1 MKSIKKELVISGYP
15 THVEVA
21 SKMFS
26 FGNELIEGMR
36 NLIVRAKRKHAE
48 ARLNIYYKKRNMHRL
63 LYQDP
68 TNQIPLDM
76 KLRMGMWR
84 S

>member
-1 MKSIKKELVISGYP
+1 MKSINKELVISGYP

-21 SKMFS
+21 SKILF
-26 FGNELIEGMR
+26 FGNVLIEGMR

-48 ARLNIYYKKRNMHRL
+48 ARLNIYYKKRQTYRQ

-68 TNQIPLDM
+68 ANQIPLDM
-76 KLRMGMWR
+76 KLRMGMCR
-84 S
+84 

>member
-1 MKSIKKELVISGYP
+1 MKSINKELVISGYP
-15 THVEVA
+15 TQVEVA
-21 SKMFS
+21 SKMLS

-48 ARLNIYYKKRNMHRL
+48 ARLNIYYKKRQMHRQ

-68 TNQIPLDM
+68 ANQIPLDM
-76 KLRMGMWR
+76 KLRMGMCR
-84 S
+84 

>member
-1 MKSIKKELVISGYP
+1 MKSINKELVISGYS

-21 SKMFS
+21 SKMLS
-26 FGNELIEGMR
+26 FGNELIKGMR

-48 ARLNIYYKKRNMHRL
+48 ARLKIYYEKRQMHRQ

-76 KLRMGMWR
+76 KLRMGMCR
-84 S
+84 

>member
-1 MKSIKKELVISGYP
+1 MKSINKELVISGYS

-26 FGNELIEGMR
+26 SGNELIEGMR

>member
-1 MKSIKKELVISGYP
+1 MKSITKELVISGYP

-21 SKMFS
+21 SKMLS

-48 ARLNIYYKKRNMHRL
+48 ARLNIYYKKRQMHRQ

-68 TNQIPLDM
+68 INQIPLDM
-76 KLRMGMWR
+76 KLRMGMFR

>member
-1 MKSIKKELVISGYP
+1 MKSINKELVISGYS

-21 SKMFS
+21 SKMLF
-26 FGNELIEGMR
+26 FGNVLIEGVG

-48 ARLNIYYKKRNMHRL
+48 ARLNIYYKKRQMHRQ

-68 TNQIPLDM
+68 TNQISLDM
-76 KLRMGMWR
+76 KLRMGMFR